1 MKNTEALSERNQRI
15 AKLAAA
21 RVVERI
27 ERFRKRLGVR
37 PWEGPEL
44 TPAQALDAFALVV
57 DDPEA
62 WRQLVAAE
70 RELFHLTP
78 DRVPKRL
85 YQEVAHMFERYEKR
99 PAGRAAEEESDATDT

>member
-1 MKNTEALSERNQRI
+1 VKNTEALPERNKRI

-27 ERFRKRLGVR
+27 ERFRKQLGVR

-44 TPAQALDAFALVV
+44 TPEQADAAFALVV
-57 DDPEA
+57 DDPEV

-70 RELFHLTP
+70 RELFHLSP

-85 YQEVAHMFERYEKR
+85 YQEVAHMFERQQHR
-99 PAGRAAEEESDATDT
+99 PAGRAEEENGDGSNT